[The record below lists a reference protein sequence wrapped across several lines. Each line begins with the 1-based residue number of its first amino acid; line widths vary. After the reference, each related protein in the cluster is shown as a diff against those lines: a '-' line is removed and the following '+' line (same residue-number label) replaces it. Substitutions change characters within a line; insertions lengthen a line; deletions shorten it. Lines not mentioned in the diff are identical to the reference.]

1 MNTYLR
7 RIIKAGFLG
16 FWRNGW
22 VSLTALMTMVL
33 ALFMIGSLLF
43 SNVLLTSALSRIEN
57 QVDISV
63 YFQIDIT
70 EEEIINVKSALSQLA
85 QVKIVTYISRDEAL
99 EKFKARHAG
108 NALITQSLDEL
119 DENPL
124 EASLNVQAKNPDQYE
139 VIARFLA
146 DSAFST
152 IINKVNY
159 FQNEVV
165 IERLSGILAA
175 ARGIGLGI
183 TAVLAIIAMLVVLN
197 TIRLTIYTNRDEI
210 SVMKLVGASRKY
222 IRGPFLVEGALYGII
237 SAVITM
243 IAFYPLTLWLGPAA
257 AHFFG
262 GVNLF
267 HYYLSNFFQILL
279 ILLVSGIML
288 GIVSSA
294 IAIRRY
300 LKV

>member
-1 MNTYLR
+1 MNTFLR

-22 VSLTALMTMVL
+22 VSLTALLIMVL

-43 SNVLLTSALSRIEN
+43 SNILLTSALSRIED

-63 YFQIDIT
+63 YFQTDIT
-70 EEEIINVKSALSQLA
+70 EEEIVNVKSALSQLA

-124 EASLNVQAKNPDQYE
+124 EASLNIQARDPDQYE
-139 VIARFLA
+139 VIAKFLEN
-146 DSAFST
+146 SAFST

-159 FQNEVV
+159 FQNEIV
-165 IERLSGILAA
+165 IERLSSILAA

-183 TAVLAIIAMLVVLN
+183 TMVLAIIAMLVVLN
-197 TIRLTIYTNRDEI
+197 TIRLTIYTSRDEI

-222 IRGPFLVEGALYGII
+222 VRGPFLVEGALYGII

-243 IAFYPLTLWLGPAA
+243 VAFYPLTLWLGPAA

-267 HYYLSNFFQILL
+267 HYYLSNFFQIFL
-279 ILLVSGIML
+279 ILLASGVML
-288 GIVSSA
+288 GIVSST